1 MVSTRSHPRAFPP
14 PSSSSVSDNSSPQK
28 RSMSPR
34 KRDRVA
40 IISPEPEQKQSRQK
54 QRHQQQEPNSSPTK
68 QAATKAVQVLTDTL
82 ASPTSKISN
91 AVSSSAATAANAI
104 ANHASTPSV
113 GRPRSP
119 KPWVHTPTT
128 LTLTWLA
135 IAIPLVVWDALYI
148 LLRPHTLPGGR
159 FHAPVWTP
167 YALYGSVD
175 KLYGAKAWRASGE
188 GKDGVVIAHALFN
201 LLEIVGYGAYLYMVI
216 MASGG
221 VSTISHSIGIGS
233 NGSGGS
239 SSRER
244 SASLR
249 SGGTKAAKAAKAA
262 AKNSWMKPVRGSRA
276 RWAVMIGFATA
287 VVTVS
292 KTMMYGK

>member
-1 MVSTRSHPRAFPP
+1 M
-14 PSSSSVSDNSSPQK
+14 
-28 RSMSPR
+28 
-34 KRDRVA
+34 
-40 IISPEPEQKQSRQK
+40 
-54 QRHQQQEPNSSPTK
+54 
-68 QAATKAVQVLTDTL
+68 TDTF

-91 AVSSSAATAANAI
+91 AVSSSASTAANAI

-159 FHAPVWTP
+159 FHAPIWTP
-167 YALYGSVD
+167 YQLYGSVD

-188 GKDGVVIAHALFN
+188 GKDGVVIAQAFFN
-201 LLEIVGYGAYLYMVI
+201 LLEVVGYGVYLYMVM

-221 VSTISHSIGIGS
+221 VSTISHGIGIGS
-233 NGSGGS
+233 SGSGSGGG
-239 SSRER
+239 RER

-249 SGGTKAAKAAKAA
+249 SGGVKAAKAAKAA
-262 AKNSWMKPVRGSRA
+262 AKNSWMKPVRGRRA

-292 KTMMYGK
+292 KTMMFSK